1 MKPFRMHPEP
11 SVEDQ
16 AALWAA
22 RLEESTLDANGSS
35 ELNAWLGEDSSRRAL
50 LAHYCQLSIDLD
62 ELLPELVASGRVEI
76 PAYLAPA
83 RKRWGMK
90 WIASGALAAAAIAVA
105 VLWIGRTG
113 LHPETIAT
121 SLAQRRSFTL
131 SDGTHVELNAN
142 TSILVENG
150 RAERRVRL
158 ADGEA
163 FFEVSKDKA
172 RPFIV
177 DTPGGSVRVTGTR
190 FDVRTDAGSE
200 LDVTVVE
207 GSVQVRPGETANYQ
221 APDPVNLTPGD
232 HLSAG
237 SAGVNLR
244 PLSAGALADAL
255 AWREG
260 KIVFDAVP
268 LSEALARIARYH
280 GKSITATPGA
290 AVLLLGGRMS
300 LDHLDGFF
308 VDLEAALPEVRV
320 TRDAGGG
327 ARVSLRSEN

>member
-1 MKPFRMHPEP
+1 MKPFPIHPDS

-22 RLEESTLDANGSS
+22 RLDESTLDGVARS
-35 ELNAWLGEDSSRRAL
+35 ELSAWLGQDPSRRAL
-50 LAHYCQLSIDLD
+50 LAHYCQISEDLE
-62 ELLPELVASGRVEI
+62 ELLPELVASARVEM
-76 PAYLAPA
+76 PAAVPAPRGWAA
-83 RKRWGMK
+83 R
-90 WIASGALAAAAIAVA
+90 WIATGALAAVALAAAVIW
-105 VLWIGRTG
+105 VGRAG
-113 LHPETIAT
+113 HPETIAT
-121 SLAQRRSFTL
+121 TLAQRRSFTL
-131 SDGTHVELNAN
+131 ADGTRVELNAN
-142 TSILVENG
+142 TSIVIENG

-158 ADGEA
+158 AEGEA

-177 DTPGGSVRVTGTR
+177 ETPGGSVRVTGTR
-190 FDVRTDAGSE
+190 FDVRTDAASE

-207 GSVQVRPGETANYQ
+207 GSVQVRPSETASYQ
-221 APDPVNLTPGD
+221 AADPQNLVPGD
-232 HLSAG
+232 QLSAG
-237 SAGVNLR
+237 SAGVSLR

-260 KIVFDAVP
+260 MIVFDAVP

-280 GKSITATPGA
+280 GKNITATPGA
-290 AVLLLGGRMS
+290 AVLIIGGRMS

-308 VDLEAALPEVRV
+308 EDLERFLPQVRV
-320 TRDAGGG
+320 TRDASGG